1 MSDVELLK
9 KEELITNNSIPGFNS
24 VGQILCYYR
33 KLKGLTLEEI
43 AQNTRIKI
51 KYLYS
56 LEQDV
61 TDSMPSPVYVYS
73 YIKHYAKQ
81 LGLDGT
87 ELVKLY
93 QRQFDVSDNINVP
106 TEINSSKIVSERSD
120 LDIMYLQEKD
130 VLELSNNN
138 GNNGHDSLDFDKL
151 YNDMSN
157 VNNEQQHSIQTNS
170 YQETNNMQAQDVF
183 SNQLEQE
190 KDPVVTQEIIDASAQ
205 AERIILNAR
214 READR
219 IVKEARQDAVQLK
232 FEAQQYAETILRDL
246 EQELTQALYQVKNGK
261 EFIRS
266 QKK

>member
-1 MSDVELLK
+1 
-9 KEELITNNSIPGFNS
+9 
-24 VGQILCYYR
+24 
-33 KLKGLTLEEI
+33 
-43 AQNTRIKI
+43 
-51 KYLYS
+51 
-56 LEQDV
+56 
-61 TDSMPSPVYVYS
+61 
-73 YIKHYAKQ
+73 
-81 LGLDGT
+81 
-87 ELVKLY
+87 
-93 QRQFDVSDNINVP
+93 
-106 TEINSSKIVSERSD
+106 
-120 LDIMYLQEKD
+120 
-130 VLELSNNN
+130 
-138 GNNGHDSLDFDKL
+138 
-151 YNDMSN
+151 
-157 VNNEQQHSIQTNS
+157 
-170 YQETNNMQAQDVF
+170 MQAQDVF